1 LLRANQQQSPAKLTV
16 AAALAN
22 VSSQDDAGF
31 GCINPCLTASVVL
44 VDFGPLDE
52 VFLKNLTGVSILE
65 RLRHQRARSPE
76 CPPIH
81 CFSLSSSN
89 I

>member
-1 LLRANQQQSPAKLTV
+1 LLRANQKQSPAKLKV

-31 GCINPCLTASVVL
+31 GGSNTCLTAGAIL
-44 VDFGPLDE
+44 VGFGLLDE

-65 RLRHQRARSPE
+65 RLRHQRTRSPE